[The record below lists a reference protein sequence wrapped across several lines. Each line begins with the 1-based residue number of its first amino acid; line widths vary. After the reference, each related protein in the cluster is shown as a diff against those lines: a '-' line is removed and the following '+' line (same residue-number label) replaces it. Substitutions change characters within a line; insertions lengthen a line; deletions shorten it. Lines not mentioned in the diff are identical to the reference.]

1 MSGSDA
7 QLFEENFVITRL
19 SDPKYDRVDR
29 IYASSEPDK
38 SIDISLDINK
48 ELFPCKIGDELTVA
62 LATSLSLDGSK
73 DDERGWRDVAKAG
86 SSDATLADD
95 FDYVC
100 YGKVYKFEDAE
111 DGQTIKAYVSFGG
124 LLMSLAGSY
133 KKLTPLR
140 VDNVY
145 LLVRKRR

>member
-7 QLFEENFVITRL
+7 QLLEESFRVYKI

-29 IYASSEPDK
+29 IYANSDDG
-38 SIDISLDINK
+38 SISINLDINK
-48 ELFPCKIGDELTVA
+48 ELFPCKVDDTLTIA

-86 SSDATLADD
+86 SSEATLADEY
-95 FDYVC
+95 DYVC
-100 YGKVYKFEDAE
+100 YGKIYKFEDAE
-111 DGQTIKAYVSFGG
+111 DGQTIKAYISFGG
-124 LLMSLAGSY
+124 LLMSLSGPY

-145 LLVRKRR
+145 LLARKSR